1 MRGGP
6 EVADVFRRYGGI
18 YRDVHAGHLS
28 LDQRKVM
35 GAIEACRSPAL
46 GGHVEQCGTRG
57 SRTIPAA
64 IGIARSVRGWLVLN
78 GWPTGGPTCCRH
90 PTSTSSSLYRH
101 RLLRSPSR
109 TKPSSTAYCS
119 RRRPRRS
126 ASSPPTQSIGG
137 RGWYRRRSAHMGP
150 SSPTPSSSSLRSP
163 GGAAHPPTAPNGLV
177 AAQASFCP

>member
-57 SRTIPAA
+57 SRTIPALWA
-64 IGIARSVRGWLVLN
+64 DSVMGSWRAGIGIFR
-78 GWPTGGPTCCRH
+78 
-90 PTSTSSSLYRH
+90 
-101 RLLRSPSR
+101 
-109 TKPSSTAYCS
+109 
-119 RRRPRRS
+119 
-126 ASSPPTQSIGG
+126 
-137 RGWYRRRSAHMGP
+137 
-150 SSPTPSSSSLRSP
+150 
-163 GGAAHPPTAPNGLV
+163 
-177 AAQASFCP
+177 